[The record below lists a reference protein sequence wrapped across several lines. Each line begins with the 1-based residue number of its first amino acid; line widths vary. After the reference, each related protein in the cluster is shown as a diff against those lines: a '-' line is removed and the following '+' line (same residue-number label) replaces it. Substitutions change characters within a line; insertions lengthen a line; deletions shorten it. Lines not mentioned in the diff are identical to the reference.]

1 MPHPHQR
8 LGASASARR
17 RRGGHP
23 PWTAPTACPL
33 RAWRTRTFCHIP
45 RRRRACGRSGPSPRA
60 RHRRPFS
67 PPPARRPSVRCS
79 GDTTEAF
86 GAESPV
92 HHLPPSRSPAVHP
105 PHRRPDAPPRGEI
118 AVAGAKTQ
126 PPNPTP
132 PRRERSVTTVAHLFE
147 SHSWAPLARSKFP
160 PPIPPESKKIP
171 RPPEP
176 PRPLT
181 GGSHVMPRALVSAT
195 AEGGG
200 SVCGGGCEG
209 RGARGIRPFNS
220 SPPPPVNCESS
231 SSSRRRA
238 TLAFSLSLSHLFP
251 KARSSR
257 RRRASRG
264 RGGKGGRSGGS
275 GLDWIGS
282 DSILDQPRRA
292 GGKNA
297 TTHLLLSFPFSGR
310 SGRNRRLLAAE
321 SRLGV
326 GGWADLLPRTGS
338 SDASSWFCAP
348 FAFPFSG
355 FGFPYW
361 KVS

>member
-1 MPHPHQR
+1 
-8 LGASASARR
+8 
-17 RRGGHP
+17 
-23 PWTAPTACPL
+23 
-33 RAWRTRTFCHIP
+33 
-45 RRRRACGRSGPSPRA
+45 
-60 RHRRPFS
+60 
-67 PPPARRPSVRCS
+67 
-79 GDTTEAF
+79 
-86 GAESPV
+86 
-92 HHLPPSRSPAVHP
+92 
-105 PHRRPDAPPRGEI
+105 
-118 AVAGAKTQ
+118 
-126 PPNPTP
+126 
-132 PRRERSVTTVAHLFE
+132 
-147 SHSWAPLARSKFP
+147 
-160 PPIPPESKKIP
+160 
-171 RPPEP
+171 
-176 PRPLT
+176 
-181 GGSHVMPRALVSAT
+181 MPRALVSAT